1 MTKTKAYMALAI
13 LLLCGCCSKRHTV
26 KAVET
31 RHADTVATME
41 ARRVSTLERETVTER
56 LVMRPDS
63 LGRLVVVARDV
74 VRTTDRGTTVTA
86 DTAERKTE
94 AMYESVTDTV
104 EEETVKREPSPWPW
118 LAAVWVGMT
127 LLVTGCA
134 LVLVRKG
141 CNTWTSRD

>member
-1 MTKTKAYMALAI
+1 MALAI

-31 RHADTVATME
+31 RHADTVATLE

-74 VRTTDRGTTVTA
+74 VRTTDRGTSVTA

-94 AMYESVTDTV
+94 AVTEAVTDTV
-104 EEETVKREPSPWPW
+104 EEETVKRESPPWPW
-118 LAAVWVGMT
+118 LAIVWVGMT
-127 LLVTGCA
+127 MLVTGCA

-141 CNTWTSRD
+141 GNTWTSRD